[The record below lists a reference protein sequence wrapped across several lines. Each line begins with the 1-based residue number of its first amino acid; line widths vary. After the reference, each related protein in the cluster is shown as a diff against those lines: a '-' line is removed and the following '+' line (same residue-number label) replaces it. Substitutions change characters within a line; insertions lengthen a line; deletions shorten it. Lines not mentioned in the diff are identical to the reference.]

1 MIKIL
6 LADDQT
12 ILTEGI
18 KSVLETCPDFKVVGI
33 AQDGAEAVKLCESLK
48 PDVVLMDIRMPNMNG
63 VVATKR
69 IKEIDDSV
77 KIIVLTT
84 FDDSDYILSAINN
97 GASGYLLKDIG
108 STALIDSIKNAYA
121 GDTILPSKIAK
132 KITDAAMMVSSDK
145 EIKLKKAFNL
155 SDAAMMVS
163 SDKEIKLKKAFNLSD
178 REIEI
183 ALMINDGFTNRQI
196 ASVMQLSD
204 GTARNYIS
212 SIYSKLGVDGRPA
225 AVEKIKSKI

>member
-18 KSVLETCPDFKVVGI
+18 KSVLETCRDFEIVGT
-33 AQDGAEAVKLCESLK
+33 AQDGVEAVELAAKLR

-69 IKEIDDSV
+69 IKEINPAI
-77 KIIVLTT
+77 KIVVLTT

-108 STALIDSIKNAYA
+108 ATALIDSIKNAYA

-132 KITDAAMMVSSDK
+132 KITDAAMMVST
-145 EIKLKKAFNL
+145 
-155 SDAAMMVS
+155 
-163 SDKEIKLKKAFNLSD
+163 DKEIKLKKAFNLSD
-178 REIEI
+178 REVEI
-183 ALMINDGFTNRQI
+183 AFMIIDGFTNRQI
-196 ASVMQLSD
+196 ASAMQLSD

-212 SIYSKLGVDGRPA
+212 SIYSKLGVDSRPA
-225 AVEKIKSKI
+225 AVAKIRAKI